1 MFFIGNFSSFGKP
14 SIKIPEYDKIID
26 TNTASKIHSNDEGII
41 IDVRSTNEYTHRH
54 IKNAI
59 SIPVDEIRSRI
70 TELPSD
76 KKIIFVCNSGNK
88 TCTKAYQIVSDTG
101 FDSNKLYKID
111 GGTNRWIQDGYPV
124 E

>member
-1 MFFIGNFSSFGKP
+1 MDSDSNINP
-14 SIKIPEYDKIID
+14 DKIID

-111 GGTNRWIQDGYPV
+111 L
-124 E
+124 EFHF

>member
-1 MFFIGNFSSFGKP
+1 MEHDHNIAP
-14 SIKIPEYDKIID
+14 DKIID
-26 TNTASKIHSNDEGII
+26 TSTASKIHSSDEAII
-41 IDVRSTNEYTHRH
+41 IDVRNTDEYSHRH

-59 SIPVDEIRSRI
+59 SIPVDQILSRI
-70 TELPSD
+70 NELPSD
-76 KKIIFVCNSGNK
+76 KKIIFVCNTGNK
-88 TCTKAYQIVSDTG
+88 RCSKAYQIVFDTG

>member
-1 MFFIGNFSSFGKP
+1 MFFIDDFSSFGKP
-14 SIKIPEYDKIID
+14 SIKIPEYDKIIY

>member
-1 MFFIGNFSSFGKP
+1 MDSDTNINP
-14 SIKIPEYDKIID
+14 DKIID

-88 TCTKAYQIVSDTG
+88 TC

>member
-1 MFFIGNFSSFGKP
+1 MDSDSNINP
-14 SIKIPEYDKIID
+14 DKIID
-26 TNTASKIHSNDEGII
+26 TNTASKIHSDDEGII